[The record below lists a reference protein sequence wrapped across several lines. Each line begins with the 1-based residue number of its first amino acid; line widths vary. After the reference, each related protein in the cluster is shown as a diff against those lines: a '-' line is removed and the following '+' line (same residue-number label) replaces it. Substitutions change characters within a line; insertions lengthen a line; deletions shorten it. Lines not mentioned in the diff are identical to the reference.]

1 MDTYYPPPP
10 EETLVRAVG
19 QHWVKYVFPTFVYL
33 ILLTVSVLLFVLA
46 GVAAHHY
53 MWLSHLTF
61 VAALLLF
68 LLSHHWFFLV
78 ILSESMAH
86 IIVTNRRVIL
96 MRDRLMMH
104 EQMMEYSY
112 DKMKMV
118 EADKYGFL
126 QSILQYGSL
135 QFGSGSGIPLVPHPN
150 RIAKDIEQAM
160 GMK

>member
-1 MDTYYPPPP
+1 METNPLPA

-19 QHWVKYVFPTFVYL
+19 QHWIKYVFPTFVYV
-33 ILLTVSVLLFVLA
+33 ILLSVSVLLFVLA
-46 GVAAHHY
+46 GMAAHHY
-53 MWLSHLTF
+53 MWLSHATF
-61 VAALLLF
+61 IAALILF

-86 IIVTNRRVIL
+86 IIVTNRRVIY
-96 MRDRLMMH
+96 MHDRLMTH
-104 EQMMEYSY
+104 EQMVEYSY
-112 DKMKMV
+112 DKMRIV

-150 RIAKDIEQAM
+150 RIVKDIEQAM